1 MDTFSS
7 SSNDDPSLENR
18 LRRPLEGVVVEK
30 DTDEC
35 DDDRDDTDE
44 KEGEEFGEDGMWVF
58 LRFILNKRAFKS
70 LDLGCFFVI
79 CLEQLWE
86 QQEGGGERGGS
97 EEEDSE
103 KDGCFGVPGCDS
115 HKNGTEPETPP
126 QQTLNE
132 GVLTFEVISFD

>member
-1 MDTFSS
+1 MTTTEQTPRIPPLISLPTPKHRVEFGDPMDTSSS

-58 LRFILNKRAFKS
+58 LRFVLNKRAFKS

-79 CLEQLWE
+79 CLE
-86 QQEGGGERGGS
+86 
-97 EEEDSE
+97 
-103 KDGCFGVPGCDS
+103 
-115 HKNGTEPETPP
+115 
-126 QQTLNE
+126 
-132 GVLTFEVISFD
+132 